1 MEKPEWSVDDLM
13 RKAERY
19 CATAEHCCYDVRI
32 KLRQWGATPQQ
43 VEPIIV
49 HLCKSQF
56 IDEARYCHAFA
67 HDKLLYQG
75 WGRMKIQANLIAK
88 HLPDTLIDEALH
100 SIDEQEYARILEH
113 LIHQRKNDSRKRLI
127 RFCMQRG
134 FTYEEINKHM
144 Q

>member
-1 MEKPEWSVDDLM
+1 
-13 RKAERY
+13 
-19 CATAEHCCYDVRI
+19 
-32 KLRQWGATPQQ
+32 
-43 VEPIIV
+43 
-49 HLCKSQF
+49 
-56 IDEARYCHAFA
+56 
-67 HDKLLYQG
+67 
-75 WGRMKIQANLIAK
+75 MKIQANLIAK

-113 LIHQRKNDSRKRLI
+113 LIHQRKNDSRERLI